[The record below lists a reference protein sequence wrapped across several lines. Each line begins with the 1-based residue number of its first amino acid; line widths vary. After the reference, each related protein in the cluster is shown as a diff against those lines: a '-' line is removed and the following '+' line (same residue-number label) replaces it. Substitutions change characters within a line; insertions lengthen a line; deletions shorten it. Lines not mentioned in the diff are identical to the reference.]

1 MRSSSNLSKERSQ
14 LVQYRLAEDTVLPRF
29 KARVIVES
37 ENAFKSKKQSALA
50 NMGIKPPRPR
60 KKQLDDVEEPEHVNG
75 VTLMKDTPEIPSRYH
90 TRFGT
95 SLNIQ
100 QLKVDI
106 ESFQQ
111 EGRNFMDAFNTLK
124 TTQDASK

>member
-1 MRSSSNLSKERSQ
+1 M
-14 LVQYRLAEDTVLPRF
+14 QYRLAEDTVLPRF

-37 ENAFKSKKQSALA
+37 ESTFKSKKQSALA

-60 KKQLDDVEEPEHVNG
+60 RKQLEDIEEVEQVNG
-75 VTLMKDTPEIPSRYH
+75 ATLMKDTPEIPSRYH

-95 SLNIQ
+95 SLNIN
-100 QLKVDI
+100 QLQVDI

-124 TTQDASK
+124 TTQDASKKTIDF